1 MKMRLAPY
9 PSREKVCRNNPDLEL
24 IEAMRVCRS
33 SKVCAKCPNLA
44 TTPINRKGD
53 L

>member
-1 MKMRLAPY
+1 MYTQY
-9 PSREKVCRNNPDLEL
+9 PIRRKVCRNVPNAEL

-44 TTPINRKGD
+44 TTPINKKGD